1 MSCHLY
7 HEKSWIFFFSSKSK
21 HQFKSTHIIFS
32 SCLFLFFSSSF
43 SFVFFFLSFIYS
55 FPTVIWLALC
65 ISLLKM
71 ISYFPKTQCLQRIP
85 SKLFIASNPSS
96 YPLTCI
102 EPQPIVIPS
111 QKLSSFHWMK
121 IIEKAQ
127 NHANALYLCDLSKL
141 QMENHNKHTR
151 IIIEDLMRVLTI
163 QMQKSFFSSSINEFE
178 KKHLFLCLNIYLKWV
193 LDTK

>member
-1 MSCHLY
+1 MFIS
-7 HEKSWIFFFSSKSK
+7 
-21 HQFKSTHIIFS
+21 
-32 SCLFLFFSSSF
+32 LFFLPRFLSC
-43 SFVFFFLSFIYS
+43 FFFLSFIYS
-55 FPTVIWLALC
+55 FSTVIWLALC

-163 QMQKSFFSSSINEFE
+163 QMQKSFFFFFNKWIW
-178 KKHLFLCLNIYLKWV
+178 KKAPVSLLEHLFKVGTGYQIKQNLL
-193 LDTK
+193 

>member
-1 MSCHLY
+1 MNFLFQSRFNQSVNMDQYYVLSFIPW
-7 HEKSWIFFFSSKSK
+7 KILNFFFFSKSK
-21 HQFKSTHIIFS
+21 HQFKSTHFFS
-32 SCLFLFFSSSF
+32 SCLFLSFFCFLVCFLFFSSSF
-43 SFVFFFLSFIYS
+43 SFFLCLPRFLSHFFLSLISS

-111 QKLSSFHWMK
+111 QKLSSFH
-121 IIEKAQ
+121 
-127 NHANALYLCDLSKL
+127 
-141 QMENHNKHTR
+141 
-151 IIIEDLMRVLTI
+151 
-163 QMQKSFFSSSINEFE
+163 
-178 KKHLFLCLNIYLKWV
+178 
-193 LDTK
+193 